1 MTIKKLDGIIK
12 LENEGGQKM
21 EKNEWITYEVEKQKW
36 LAKHPDATPKEIE
49 QAMREIAKRLNL

>member
-1 MTIKKLDGIIK
+1 
-12 LENEGGQKM
+12 M

-36 LAKHPDATPKEIE
+36 LAKHPDATSKEIE